1 LFWAA
6 AHVALKKPGIS
17 TMPRLDP
24 ARWKEARLQWE
35 GSLDVSYTDIAAQLG
50 TSIPTVTLRAKRE
63 LWVKQDDVVDV
74 TVINYSPRQLT
85 EIAMRALVRAA
96 LQTKDTASAV
106 KAAGLILERTM
117 GRVVATQ
124 VTPMLPPDLQNEEQA
139 WPDWLKSRRLAYQEG
154 TLEAPDGTLEAAA
167 LPMVAEPPIE
177 APSTKA
183 DGPSHAGEPF
193 RPRLVQP
200 EPRFWAGPGRPAS

>member
-1 LFWAA
+1 
-6 AHVALKKPGIS
+6 
-17 TMPRLDP
+17 MPRLDP

-63 LWVKQDDVVDV
+63 LWVKQDEVVDV

-85 EIAMRALVRAA
+85 EIAMRTLVRAA

-106 KAAGLILERTM
+106 KAAGMILERTM

-124 VTPMLPPDLQNEEQA
+124 STPMLPPDIDEGQQA
-139 WPDWLKSRRLAYQEG
+139 WPDWLKARRLAYQEG
-154 TLEAPDGTLEAAA
+154 TMPADDGFEPPADQPQQLPEPSNAPDP
-167 LPMVAEPPIE
+167 LPPTCPASEP
-177 APSTKA
+177 APA
-183 DGPSHAGEPF
+183 PF
-193 RPRLVQP
+193 RPLHLVQP
-200 EPRFWAGPGRPAS
+200 EPPRFYDRPGLPASGPTRDPNRH